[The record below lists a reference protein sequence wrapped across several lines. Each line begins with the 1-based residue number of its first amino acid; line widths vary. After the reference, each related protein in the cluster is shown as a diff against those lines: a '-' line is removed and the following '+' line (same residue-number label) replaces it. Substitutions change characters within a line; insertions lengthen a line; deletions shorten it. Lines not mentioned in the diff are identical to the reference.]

1 MSLKFAVLAA
11 LHEQPATGYDLTRN
25 FRTRMANV
33 WNASHQQIYR
43 ELSKMTEEG
52 LLEVEDVP
60 QDSRPDRKLYRL
72 SDAGIADLAN
82 WLTES
87 QGRPPTRDPLL
98 VKLFGGDLVDP
109 ESLMAE
115 ITRQRQNWRQE
126 LDRYRDIEAE
136 YFSAPEQVPFRFR
149 LQHLAL
155 RKGIRSMES
164 NLAWADEV
172 VAVLNH
178 EIKSRS

>member
-1 MSLKFAVLAA
+1 MSLKYAVLAA

-43 ELSKMTEEG
+43 ELAKMTEEG
-52 LLEVEDVP
+52 LLEVEEVP
-60 QDSRPDRKLYRL
+60 QESRPDRKLYRL
-72 SDAGIADLAN
+72 SDAGTASLAT
-82 WLTES
+82 WLAEP

-109 ESLMAE
+109 ASLREE
-115 ITRQRQNWRQE
+115 IERHRRNWQE
-126 LDRYRDIEAE
+126 ELGRYQDIEAE
-136 YFSAPEQVPFRFR
+136 YFSKPEQVPFRFR

-155 RKGIRSMES
+155 RKGILAMEA

-172 VAVLNH
+172 AGVLKD
-178 EIKSRS
+178 ELTSRP

>member
-52 LLEVEDVP
+52 LLAMEDVP
-60 QDSRPDRKLYRL
+60 QDGRPDRKLYRL
-72 SDAGIADLAN
+72 SDAGIAALEN
-82 WLTES
+82 WLS
-87 QGRPPTRDPLL
+87 APQGRPPTRDPLL

-109 ESLMAE
+109 TSLREE
-115 ITRQRQNWRQE
+115 IERHRQNWLEE
-126 LDRYRDIEAE
+126 LERYRDIEAE
-136 YFSAPEQVPFRFR
+136 YFSAAEQVPYRYR

-155 RKGIRSMES
+155 RKGIVSMEA

-172 VAVLNH
+172 MSFLEPETGN
-178 EIKSRS
+178 

>member
-43 ELSKMTEEG
+43 ELAKMTEEG
-52 LLEVEDVP
+52 LLQVEDVP
-60 QDSRPDRKLYRL
+60 QDGRPDRKLYRL
-72 SDAGIADLAN
+72 SQAGISALAA
-82 WLTES
+82 WLAEP

-109 ESLMAE
+109 ATLRAE
-115 ITRQRQNWRQE
+115 VEQYCRYWQEE

-136 YFSAPEQVPFRFR
+136 YFSQPEQVPFRYR
-149 LQHLAL
+149 LQYLTL
-155 RKGIRSMES
+155 RKGILSMEV

-172 VAVLNH
+172 TALLKQ
-178 EIKSRS
+178 EPAT

>member
-52 LLEVEDVP
+52 LLAMEDVP
-60 QDSRPDRKLYRL
+60 QDGRPDRKLYRL
-72 SDAGIADLAN
+72 SDAGIAALEN
-82 WLTES
+82 WLSTP

-109 ESLMAE
+109 ASLREE
-115 ITRQRQNWRQE
+115 IERQRRNWLEE
-126 LDRYRDIEAE
+126 LERYRDIEAE
-136 YFSAPEQVPFRFR
+136 YFSEPDQVPYRYR
-149 LQHLAL
+149 LQYLAL
-155 RKGIRSMES
+155 RKGIVSMEA

-172 VAVLNH
+172 MAFLEH
-178 EIKSRS
+178 

>member
-52 LLEVEDVP
+52 LLAMEDVP
-60 QDSRPDRKLYRL
+60 QDGRPDRKLYRL
-72 SDAGIADLAN
+72 SDAGIAALEN
-82 WLTES
+82 WLS
-87 QGRPPTRDPLL
+87 APQGRPPTRDPLL

-109 ESLMAE
+109 ASLREE
-115 ITRQRQNWRQE
+115 IERHRRNWLEE
-126 LDRYRDIEAE
+126 LQRYRDIEAE
-136 YFSAPEQVPFRFR
+136 YFSAPEQVPFRYR

-155 RKGIRSMES
+155 RKGILSMEA

-172 VAVLNH
+172 MAFLEPGN
-178 EIKSRS
+178 

>member
-11 LHEQPATGYDLTRN
+11 LHEEPATGYDLTRN

-52 LLEVEDVP
+52 LLDVEEVP
-60 QDSRPDRKLYRL
+60 QESRPDRKLYRL
-72 SDAGIADLAN
+72 SAAGTAALAA
-82 WLTES
+82 WLAEP
-87 QGRPPTRDPLL
+87 QGRPSTRDPLL

-109 ESLMAE
+109 QTLQAE
-115 ITRQRQNWRQE
+115 IGRHRKNWQEE
-126 LDRYRDIEAE
+126 LDRYRDMEAE
-136 YFSAPEQVPFRFR
+136 HFSQPEQVPFRFR
-149 LQHLAL
+149 LQYLAL
-155 RKGIRSMES
+155 RKGIRSMEM

-172 VAVLNH
+172 VGVLEEEQKNTP
-178 EIKSRS
+178 

>member
-43 ELSKMTEEG
+43 ELSKMTEDG
-52 LLEVEDVP
+52 LLNVEEVP
-60 QDSRPDRKLYRL
+60 QESRPDRKLYRL
-72 SDAGIADLAN
+72 SDAGIAALAA
-82 WLTES
+82 WLAEP

-109 ESLMAE
+109 PTLQAE
-115 ITRQRQNWRQE
+115 ISRLRQSWQEE
-126 LDRYRDIEAE
+126 LDRYRNTEAE
-136 YFSAPEQVPFRFR
+136 YFSIPKQVPFRFR

-155 RKGIRSMES
+155 RKGIRSMEM

-172 VAVLNH
+172 TGVL
-178 EIKSRS
+178 EEALKTRA